1 MKLFLLFEALVALT
15 LLVSPPAPTDLR
27 GAWEGAGPDGS
38 TLRVL
43 FVDGYAS
50 AVIFQP
56 NQFMVTFGGPYRA
69 TDETITVKQEFHSAE
84 KEAVG
89 QEHTSS
95 YRIEGNTLN
104 VTSDGESFSL
114 KRLDDGTGPMAG
126 NWRITGRVNE
136 QGETSAMQRGPRKT
150 LKLLTGGRF
159 QWIAMN
165 TQTGEFSGTGG
176 GSYTAKDGKYTETI
190 EFFSRDNAR
199 VGKALTFDYALN
211 GGKWQHRGLS
221 STGGKVNEVWE
232 REGK

>member
-1 MKLFLLFEALVALT
+1 MKTFLLFEALVALA
-15 LLVSPPAPTDLR
+15 LVFTPPAPADLR
-27 GAWEGAGPDGS
+27 GAWEGAGPEGS

-43 FVDGYAS
+43 FVDGYA
-50 AVIFQP
+50 AATIFQP
-56 NQFMVTFGGPYRA
+56 NQFMVTFGGPYQA

-84 KEAVG
+84 KAAVG

-95 YRIEGNTLN
+95 YRIEGTTLN
-104 VTSDGESFSL
+104 VTADGESFSL
-114 KRLDDGTGPMAG
+114 KRLDDGSGPLAG
-126 NWRITGRVNE
+126 TWRITGRINE

-165 TQTGEFSGTGG
+165 TETGEFSGTGG

-190 EFFSRDNAR
+190 EFFSRDDAR
-199 VGKALTFDYALN
+199 VGKALTFDYTVD
-211 GGKWQHRGLS
+211 GGKWRHRGLS

-232 REGK
+232 RER